1 MKKNLRSMQSPLAAA
16 RGLGS
21 AKSGLHHWWNQRMSA
36 IAMVPLV
43 TWMVS
48 LSILITGASYQDAL
62 ALASHPANATV
73 LVLFIAVGFWHAS
86 LGLQVVLED
95 YISADGLRL
104 VLLTLIRMG
113 AVVAASLAI
122 LSILRITL

>member
-1 MKKNLRSMQSPLAAA
+1 LKKNSHSMQSPLAAA

-48 LSILITGASYQDAL
+48 LSILMTGASYQDAL
-62 ALASHPANATV
+62 ALASHPANATM
-73 LVLFIAVGFWHAS
+73 LVLFIAVGFWHS
-86 LGLQVVLED
+86 TLGLQVVLED
-95 YISADGLRL
+95 YVAAEGLRL
-104 VLLTLIRMG
+104 VILTLIRMG
-113 AVVAASLAI
+113 AIAIAALAI

>member
-1 MKKNLRSMQSPLAAA
+1 MQSPLAVA
-16 RGLGS
+16 RGLGP

-43 TWMVS
+43 IWMVS
-48 LSILITGASYQDAL
+48 LSILMTGASYQDAL

-95 YISADGLRL
+95 YIAAEGPRL
-104 VLLTLIRMG
+104 VLLILIRMG
-113 AVVAASLAI
+113 AIAMAALAI